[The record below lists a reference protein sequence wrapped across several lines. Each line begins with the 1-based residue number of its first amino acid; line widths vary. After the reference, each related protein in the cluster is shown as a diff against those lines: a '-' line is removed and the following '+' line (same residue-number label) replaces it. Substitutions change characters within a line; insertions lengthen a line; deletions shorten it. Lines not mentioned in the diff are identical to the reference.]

1 MDMKFPKPQPY
12 LTEEGVVIYNE
23 LCQHISDVDAL
34 ESVDGYELSM
44 LAHFI
49 WLYNYAS
56 EKIKDTG
63 GIQITSNG
71 YSQVTAEITI
81 MDKAA
86 NRVEKLGAKFGL
98 SLKDR
103 ELLNRFKGKK
113 KKRDALDDI

>member
-1 MDMKFPKPQPY
+1 MNIPAPQGY
-12 LTEEGVVIYNE
+12 LNEQGISIYEE
-23 LCQHISDVDAL
+23 LCQHISDVDAI
-34 ESVDGYELSM
+34 ESVDSFELSM
-44 LAHFI
+44 LAHFL
-49 WLYNYAS
+49 WLFQYAS
-56 EKIKDTG
+56 NEVKENG

-103 ELLNRFKGKK
+103 EQLLKFKGQKK
-113 KKRDALDDI
+113 TRDSLDDI